1 MKILMIINIHKT
13 VTLNLSVISRQSLFT
28 INLGSQQRVRA
39 EIIKDFFE
47 LSNQAIIIL
56 LSTKLIYW
64 TKLSKLL
71 QV

>member
-28 INLGSQQRVRA
+28 INLGSQQLVRA

-56 LSTKLIYW
+56 LSTK
-64 TKLSKLL
+64 
-71 QV
+71 